1 MTTTTAKT
9 TASVLQ
15 ASVRKDSGKGVAR
28 ALRREGKIPGIL
40 YGKGQTPI
48 SISLSLKEVSMEFVR
63 GRFRSRLIDIKLD
76 DNTTVQALPKDL
88 QFNPVTDV
96 IEHVDFIK
104 VEKGT
109 MLRVMVPVKFSGQDK
124 SIGIKRGGVLNI
136 VRHEIEFMC
145 APDAIPTHFEINI
158 QTLDIGSSVHIK
170 DIALP
175 TGVTPV
181 IKRNFTIAT
190 IAGRRSDEEETKTA
204 DATAAATPAAG
215 AAAPAAGAKKEEPK
229 KDEKKK

>member
-9 TASVLQ
+9 ASVLQ
-15 ASVRKDSGKGVAR
+15 ASIRNNSGKGVAR
-28 ALRREGKIPGIL
+28 ALRREGKIPGVL

-48 SISLSLKEVSMEFVR
+48 SISLNLKEVAMEFTR
-63 GRFRSRLIDIKLD
+63 GRFRSRLIDINLD
-76 DNTTVQALPKDL
+76 NNQTVKALPKDL
-88 QFNPVTDV
+88 QFNPVTDM

-104 VEKGT
+104 VEAG
-109 MLRVMVPVKFSGQDK
+109 MQLRVMVPVKFAGQDK

-136 VRHEIEFMC
+136 VRHEIEFFC

-158 QTLDIGSSVHIK
+158 QNLDIGSSVHIK

-175 TGVTPV
+175 TGVTPT

-190 IAGRRSDEEETKTA
+190 IAGRRAEEEAKPA
-204 DATAAATPAAG
+204 EAAAAATPAAG
-215 AAAPAAGAKKEEPK
+215 AAAPAAAKKDEPK